1 MVTVTQTTLSRDTRM
16 RAAVLVGQGRIEME
30 QRPVPTPGPGDVL
43 IRVSSVGVCGS
54 DTHYYRHGRVGGF
67 VVEAPLVLGHEAAG
81 TIVDV
86 GPSVD
91 PSRVGQRVSIEP
103 QRPDPDSDE
112 TRRGHYNL
120 CPHMRFFA
128 TPPVD
133 GALCDYV
140 TIGAEF
146 AHPVP
151 DSMSDDAAALCEP
164 LSVGIAAVRKAELDD
179 PGRAMGREG
188 GGSRVLIAG
197 AGPIGIVMTQLARA
211 YGATEIVVSDPD
223 RTRRDRAVTFG
234 ATTAVDPTIDEITDL
249 AVDAFIDAS
258 GAAAAVAAG
267 IRAVRPA
274 GRVVLVGS
282 GAETMELPT
291 QLIQNRELVL
301 TGVFRYANTWPTAIA
316 LVESGRVDLDA
327 MVTARF
333 PLEKA
338 ADALDSDRIPGSVKS
353 VVTVS

>member
-1 MVTVTQTTLSRDTRM
+1 M
-16 RAAVLVGQGRIEME
+16 RAAVLVEPGRIEMQE
-30 QRPVPTPGPGDVL
+30 RPVPRPDPGDVL

-67 VVEAPLVLGHEAAG
+67 VVEAPLILGHEAAG

-86 GPSVD
+86 GDNVD
-91 PSRVGQRVSIEP
+91 PSRIGERVSIEP

-133 GALCDYV
+133 GALCEYV

-146 AHPVP
+146 AHRVP
-151 DSMSDDAAALCEP
+151 DSISDEAAALCEP
-164 LSVGIAAVRKAELDD
+164 LSVGIAAVRKAGVD
-179 PGRAMGREG
+179 GR
-188 GGSRVLIAG
+188 SRVLVTG
-197 AGPIGIVMTQLARA
+197 AGPIGIVVTQLARA
-211 YGATEIVVSDPD
+211 YGATDIIVSDPD
-223 RTRRDRAVTFG
+223 EARRQRAISFG
-234 ATTAVDPTIDEITDL
+234 ATDVLDPTTQPIGDFG
-249 AVDAFIDAS
+249 VDGYIDAS
-258 GAAAAVAAG
+258 GAPTAVVDG

-282 GAETMELPT
+282 GAESMELPT
-291 QLIQNRELVL
+291 QVIQNRELVL

-316 LVESGRVDLDA
+316 LVESGQVDLDA

-333 PLEKA
+333 PLERTA
-338 ADALDSDRIPGSVKS
+338 EALDSDRTPGSVKS